1 MKLKS
6 NLLGIHL
13 NRVAWLVIDHFNS

>member
-6 NLLGIHL
+6 NLLTGI
-13 NRVAWLVIDHFNS
+13 